1 MGLKLHRM
9 KPFTLETE
17 RLLIRPF
24 RRDDA
29 AEVLAFSS
37 HPGQS
42 KVQGTMRTT
51 LKKFMIIDN
60 TGWKN
65 IPVTVYAWYAVIHGK
80 TKKLLF

>member
-1 MGLKLHRM
+1 M

-37 HPGQS
+37 HPEVVKSTGD
-42 KVQGTMRTT
+42 TMRTS
-51 LKKFMIIDN
+51 L
-60 TGWKN
+60 
-65 IPVTVYAWYAVIHGK
+65 
-80 TKKLLF
+80 